1 MSNNY
6 EQKWKSA
13 FLNSRAKMREASTIT
28 VFISTSTIRVYFGMI
43 GMRNSERGNVFPTI
57 DVERF

>member
-13 FLNSRAKMREASTIT
+13 FLNSRARMREASTIT
-28 VFISTSTIRVYFGMI
+28 VFISTSTIRFYFGMI
-43 GMRNSERGNVFPTI
+43 GMRNRKKGNVFPTI
-57 DVERF
+57 HVERF